1 MVLLGKQLS
10 VKPKYCF
17 CNLLGNMHFSTSVI
31 GYIYWEIVIKGRM
44 YVHKLELGSICDLF
58 CENVIDNPQI
68 TLPCK
73 NCAAKLIPHG
83 DGSS

>member
-1 MVLLGKQLS
+1 
-10 VKPKYCF
+10 
-17 CNLLGNMHFSTSVI
+17 MHFSTSVI

-58 CENVIDNPQI
+58 CENVIDIEI
-68 TLPCK
+68 TLPGK